1 MTPHRFAS
9 VQPNA
14 EWLSNTTTSDPSDVT
29 LMFDDLL
36 DEIEDEDLTYVFS
49 EFLVPEAE

>member
-1 MTPHRFAS
+1 
-9 VQPNA
+9 
-14 EWLSNTTTSDPSDVT
+14 
-29 LMFDDLL
+29 MFDDLL

>member
-9 VQPNA
+9 AQPNA
-14 EWLSNTTTSDPSDVT
+14 EWLSNTTTSDTADVT

-36 DEIEDEDLTYVFS
+36 DEIEDEDLTDVFS